1 MAQRLAPGSAVLG
14 AARGW
19 ARLPIIAR
27 IAVIYVLGRVVTTA
41 FLALAAH
48 LSGPASRFGPDA
60 TVGSFVVGW
69 DAQWYWLVAWEG
81 YPQTLPLT
89 ESGQVAENAWAFM
102 PVYAYAAQ
110 VVGLPFGAWG
120 AGALLISLVAGF
132 FACVMLHRLLKP
144 RIGSSA
150 ALWAVTFFAWGPLA
164 ALFQVGYAEVLFILL
179 LLIALD
185 LVARRRFAWLYLVIP
200 VMAFTRPGILAFAL
214 YLALYGILRW
224 GRRRRDPLPAREIVH
239 IVALGLIAAATGFAW
254 QVIAGLVTGDPGAY
268 LATELS
274 WRRNWGI
281 GDSTFIPFDGWV
293 QAAQFWFTQWG
304 MPGWAGLI
312 TLVLIVAAMVGMLFT
327 PQVRRLGA
335 DLRLWSASYLL
346 YLLAVF
352 FPQSSIFRLLM
363 PLTPL
368 AGALAVPRSRSYR
381 LVVLALCL
389 LGQWLWIYPM
399 YALGNTYW
407 QVP

>member
-1 MAQRLAPGSAVLG
+1 MAHRAVIS
-14 AARGW
+14 AARRW
-19 ARLPIIAR
+19 ASVPVIAR
-27 IAVIYVLGRVVTTA
+27 IGVIYVLGRLVTTG
-41 FLALAAH
+41 FLGLAAA
-48 LSGPASRFGPDA
+48 LSGPTSRFGADA
-60 TVGSFVVGW
+60 SIGSFILGW

-81 YPQTLPLT
+81 YPSVLPLT

-102 PVYAYAAQ
+102 PLYAYAAQ
-110 VVGLPFGAWG
+110 VIGLPFGSWG

-132 FACVMLHRLLKP
+132 FACVALHRLLRG

-164 ALFQVGYAEVLFILL
+164 ALFQVGYAEVLFVLL

-185 LVARRRFAWLYLVIP
+185 LVARRRFAWLYPLTVL
-200 VMAFTRPGILAFAL
+200 MAFTRPGVLAFAL
-214 YLALYGILRW
+214 YLGLYGILRW
-224 GRRRRDPLPAREIVH
+224 TRRRADPLPAREIIH
-239 IVALGLIAAATGFAW
+239 IVALGALATATGFAW
-254 QVIAGLVTGDPGAY
+254 QAIAGIVTGDPGAY

-281 GDSTFIPFDGWV
+281 DSGGFVPFDGWW
-293 QAAQFWFTQWG
+293 QAAQFWFGQWG
-304 MPGWAGLI
+304 LPVWWGPVA
-312 TLVLIVAAMVGMLFT
+312 LVLLVGGAAGALLFA
-327 PQVRRLGA
+327 PQVRRLGV

-352 FPQSSIFRLLM
+352 FPQSSTFRLLM

-368 AGALAVPRSRSYR
+368 WGAVAVPKSRVYR
-381 LVVLALCL
+381 FGVLAFCL
-389 LGQWLWIYPM
+389 LGQWVWIHHM